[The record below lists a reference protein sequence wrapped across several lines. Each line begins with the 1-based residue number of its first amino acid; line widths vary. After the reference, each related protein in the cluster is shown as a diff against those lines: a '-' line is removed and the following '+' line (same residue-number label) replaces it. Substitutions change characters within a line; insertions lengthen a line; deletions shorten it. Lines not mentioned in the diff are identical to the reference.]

1 MGARGRPG
9 RGFRRSPTALF
20 PVGSLPGAALTSSL
34 SCRFRTLAKGE
45 ISASPAATLA
55 EHPAAGPPPTVAF
68 SSPPP
73 SEGGAGTALGGRLR
87 PRGAGGAA
95 TLSPESRTPFCAP
108 RWPRGALSL
117 LPVYSVRP
125 LRAFWTT
132 FPGVCGDVEM
142 KLCCTQRTP
151 PSFPTRSRVSFR
163 LTFFFFFIIKCF
175 QFFFLIILVNFFIIR
190 KSICIFPDQF
200 GDILSYF
207 CT

>member
-1 MGARGRPG
+1 MCEGG
-9 RGFRRSPTALF
+9 RGGGSGAPRRLSF
-20 PVGSLPGAALTSSL
+20 PVGSFPGAALTSSL
-34 SCRFRTLAKGE
+34 FCRFRTLAKGE

-55 EHPAAGPPPTVAF
+55 EHPAAGPLPTVAF

-95 TLSPESRTPFCAP
+95 TLSPEARTPFCAP

-117 LPVYSVRP
+117 LPVPSVRP
-125 LRAFWTT
+125 LRALWTT

-151 PSFPTRSRVSFR
+151 PPTRSRVA
-163 LTFFFFFIIKCF
+163 LPPTLFFFTIECF
-175 QFFFLIILVNFFIIR
+175 QFFFFNYYFGEFFYYKKIYLY
-190 KSICIFPDQF
+190 PP
-200 GDILSYF
+200 
-207 CT
+207 